1 MTDHEKLM
9 LALFAGDD
17 LEREGPV
24 TVEDVV
30 LMLYELGA
38 RYRDRVALPAAS

>member
-17 LEREGPV
+17 LKPEGPV

-30 LMLYELGA
+30 LMLYELGD
-38 RYRDRVALPAAS
+38 RYRERVALPVAS